1 MSQRHVGHLVV
12 ERGRAYVISER
23 AGLPRQLKP
32 ADGRSYLVGGT
43 TTLILARRML
53 AATKTVRD
61 HLPPGFDTPSP
72 MQILM
77 QLYVAEEES
86 DDLFIADIV
95 SLNPTSAPIIRRW
108 LAALGSIGYVEQR
121 GELVAL
127 TEHGYDRVIATLEAM
142 FAAQREL
149 D

>member
-1 MSQRHVGHLVV
+1 
-12 ERGRAYVISER
+12 
-23 AGLPRQLKP
+23 
-32 ADGRSYLVGGT
+32 
-43 TTLILARRML
+43 
-53 AATKTVRD
+53 
-61 HLPPGFDTPSP
+61 